1 MNTPDYSVL
10 DEALEILEQYGP
22 EYHGGMTNHA
32 PMATEA
38 LCAMGRADAVLPWL
52 DVYRK
57 ELLAR
62 PTPRERIAEAEWR
75 ALLGKEARVADW
87 MAFFGNEFEERGWR
101 EVLGIW
107 VPRFAPG
114 IVAAATHG
122 AIRTGHAVR
131 GITQSDTPQRR
142 RELAEA
148 LGYWAST
155 YQTLPERDGASASS
169 GLLPSQA
176 IARVAIV
183 PEKERGQFRA
193 ISEALTQLQTFAPF
207 VDCAN
212 LVSTSG
218 DPDAFLSD
226 LSAAFAR
233 VYLTNSKSV
242 LGSIVFVHSITG
254 PSALR
259 PMLPYLPAEAVSVAL
274 RYAWQAA
281 AGLLSVYAISAPAT
295 EGSQT
300 AQLDADDLVNRAIES
315 GDEHAIKFAEVCLR
329 EYALN
334 PRAEYLAASRH
345 ASEVLRR

>member
-1 MNTPDYSVL
+1 MNAPDYSVL
-10 DEALEILEQYGP
+10 DEALEILEQYSP

-38 LCAMGRADAVLPWL
+38 LCALGRADAVIPWL
-52 DVYRK
+52 DEYRK
-57 ELLAR
+57 ELLPR
-62 PTPRERIAEAEWR
+62 PTPRERIAESEWR
-75 ALLGKEARVADW
+75 SLLGKESRVADW
-87 MAFFGNEFEERGWR
+87 MAFFGNEMEERGWR
-101 EVLGIW
+101 EVLRIW

-131 GITQSDTPQRR
+131 GITQQDTQQRR

-155 YQTLPERDGASASS
+155 YQTLPEDRVSAGAH
-169 GLLPSQA
+169 LRPSEA
-176 IARVAIV
+176 ISRVAILPV
-183 PEKERGQFRA
+183 NERGQFRA
-193 ISEALTQLQTFAPF
+193 ISEALTQLQSFAPF
-207 VDCAN
+207 ADAAN
-212 LVSTSG
+212 LVDTSG
-218 DPDAFLSD
+218 DASAFLSD
-226 LSAAFAR
+226 LSATFVRA
-233 VYLTNSKSV
+233 YLTNAKSV
-242 LGSIVFVHSITG
+242 LGAIVFVHSMTG

-259 PMLPYLPAEAVSVAL
+259 PILPYLPTEATGVAL

-281 AGLLSVYAISAPAT
+281 AALLSVYSIPGAEEERARGQQPN
-295 EGSQT
+295 
-300 AQLDADDLVNRAIES
+300 ADELVDRAIES

-334 PRAEYLAASRH
+334 PQPEYLAASRH